1 MSTFL
6 SKEVQA
12 GIEAAQ
18 KLALK
23 KRARLRVSVGEE
35 YYPIL
40 TFGTN
45 TFSVDADS
53 APHMRGLVDI
63 YDGGRHLYQ
72 ALIVTSQEEA
82 GERIFEFKRNTM
94 AAKGPAL
101 DFIVEENAPAG
112 LLAAN

>member
-6 SKEVQA
+6 SREVQA

-18 KLALK
+18 KQALR
-23 KRARLRVSVGEE
+23 KRSRLRVHVGDDIH
-35 YYPIL
+35 PIL
-40 TFGTN
+40 TFAGN
-45 TFSVDADS
+45 TFSVDADT

-82 GERIFEFKRNTM
+82 GERVFEFKRNTM
-94 AAKGPAL
+94 AARSPAL

-112 LLAAN
+112 LLTAT